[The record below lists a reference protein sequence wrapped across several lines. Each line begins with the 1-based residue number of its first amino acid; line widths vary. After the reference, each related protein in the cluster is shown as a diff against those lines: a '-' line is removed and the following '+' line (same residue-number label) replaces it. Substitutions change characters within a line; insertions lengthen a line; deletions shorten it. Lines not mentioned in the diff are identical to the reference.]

1 MKIKT
6 NIRAGAT
13 VPPPVSRC
21 VGAGGGGGG
30 GAGGGGGRGGF
41 GEILPV

>member
-6 NIRAGAT
+6 NIRAGVIT
-13 VPPPVSRC
+13 PPPVSRC

-30 GAGGGGGRGGF
+30 IR
-41 GEILPV
+41 PNVDRN

>member
-6 NIRAGAT
+6 NLRAGIAY
-13 VPPPVSRC
+13 PPPVSRC

-30 GAGGGGGRGGF
+30 VPGPCPGC
-41 GEILPV
+41 LPI